1 MQQLLLRRLELTDEI
16 LQLYGLHSFRRTR
29 PSLPEISKLMPS
41 VFSRFSK
48 VFVIIDALDEYP
60 EQDGIRTDLLFE
72 IQKLQITHPSLRL
85 LITSRPHIVSDIELY
100 FKDAVRL
107 DIQASPEDITR
118 YLSNRVR
125 KEVRLQ
131 RHIAADPSL
140 EATIINTI
148 VEKAN
153 GMSVA

>member
-1 MQQLLLRRLELTDEI
+1 MQQLLLRKLELTDGI
-16 LQLYGLHSFRRTR
+16 IQLYQLHSFRRTR
-29 PSLPEISKLMPS
+29 PSLPEISKVMPS
-41 VFSRFSK
+41 MFSK
-48 VFVIIDALDEYP
+48 FSEVFVVIDALDEYP
-60 EQDGIRTDLLFE
+60 ERDGIRTDLLFE
-72 IQKLQITHPSLRL
+72 IQKLQIAHPSLRL
-85 LITSRPHIVSDIELY
+85 LITSRPHIISDIELY
-100 FKDAVRL
+100 FKDGVRL
-107 DIQASPEDITR
+107 DIQASPADITR

-131 RHIAADPSL
+131 RHIAADPAL